1 MARGWV
7 EGGRWSD
14 IMVVLNLS
22 FIVSYDSLPPPVSC
36 EISDFIEYKNR
47 KLGSLV
53 FTFDS
58 KIKKKKK
65 KKLDPIHRSGFN
77 ENDPHTFS
85 QMKQN

>member
-14 IMVVLNLS
+14 IVVVLNLS

-65 KKLDPIHRSGFN
+65 KSLTRYIEVVLMRMTHIHLA
-77 ENDPHTFS
+77 
-85 QMKQN
+85 K